1 MANVASAGSSAL
13 RSEGIHSSVDS
24 FNGVLLLVG
33 IRLGHGKEL
42 CFWSLIV
49 AALIGLLLAGVAT
62 LLTRASRGLLIS
74 EGIRPETARTIRRI
88 ALAQPKVSERFSMIR
103 RWFIEAGF
111 GALVAAGRD
120 PCSGR
125 SAGCGVTRC
134 GQRGAVVSACT
145 GASSGSRP
153 MRSYSAITCA
163 PSRSKVAANS
173 RLSSTAMAVV
183 SEP

>member
-1 MANVASAGSSAL
+1 MIVANVANAGTTFVVAGIAGSSAL
-13 RSEGIHSSVDS
+13 RSEGILSSVDS

-33 IRLGHGKEL
+33 IRAGHGKEL

-88 ALAQPKVSERFSMIR
+88 ALAQPKVRERCSMIK

-111 GALVAAGRD
+111 GALV
-120 PCSGR
+120 
-125 SAGCGVTRC
+125 
-134 GQRGAVVSACT
+134 QRW
-145 GASSGSRP
+145 SRP
-153 MRSYSAITCA
+153 DPIR
-163 PSRSKVAANS
+163 AA
-173 RLSSTAMAVV
+173 REVPAAV
-183 SEP
+183 